1 MPATLSTVDAILKD
15 DYKEYLDNLNNANFI
30 LSQVET
36 RKDTVQG
43 RIARHA
49 VHSDAQVVL
58 AHEPKMELCQPQE
71 TKRSQPSR
79 FPCAT
84 STDAS
89 NFQARPSS
97 RQLPTVVLSLM
108 LWMPKWKASRTT
120 Q

>member
-49 VHSDAQVVL
+49 VHL
-58 AHEPKMELCQPQE
+58 G
-71 TKRSQPSR
+71 RSSGVG
-79 FPCAT
+79 
-84 STDAS
+84 
-89 NFQARPSS
+89 ARAENGT
-97 RQLPTVVLSLM
+97 LPTAGNRGFRNS
-108 LWMPKWKASRTT
+108 PGSRTLRLRT
-120 Q
+120 HPTFRPNHQAGCHRPWCFH